1 MYNGGKIIIGIV
13 IFVGLITL
21 PFWFS
26 GEKATAKPDPK
37 LDTPE
42 ILKLAETERTC
53 VESKDYMKREHMKM
67 LNEWRDWVVRDG
79 LTIYVNAE
87 GKEYTMSL
95 QNTCMKCHSNKTKFC
110 DECHNYASVKP
121 YCWSAFSSLS
131 STRSSFEATN
141 CTRPEFIKTRSRSLM
156 KTWVLMCS

>member
-1 MYNGGKIIIGIV
+1 MYNGGKIILGII

-42 ILKLAETERTC
+42 ILKLSETERTC
-53 VESKDYMKREHMKM
+53 VESKEYMKREHMKM

-79 LTIYVNAE
+79 LTTYVNAH

-121 YCWSAFSSLS
+121 YCWDCHIAPKENAS
-131 STRSSFEATN
+131 
-141 CTRPEFIKTRSRSLM
+141 
-156 KTWVLMCS
+156 